1 MLKGLILMFFEA
13 NFELIL
19 FLKSTISTTTFHSI
33 QEQCI
38 QRIAKK
44 NTNCKKV
51 HCITFMRSK
60 ASNIEVFSDFLQYQT
75 KCLNIFRLETMTE
88 KQTNVT

>member
-1 MLKGLILMFFEA
+1 MI
-13 NFELIL
+13 NFNVFLRQTLSLFYFLNPLFQQPRSIL
-19 FLKSTISTTTFHSI
+19 FKSNVFNAL
-33 QEQCI
+33 Q
-38 QRIAKK
+38 KK

-51 HCITFMRSK
+51 QCITFMRSK
-60 ASNIEVFSDFLQYQT
+60 ASNIEVFSEFLQYQT